1 MARIQIDLPDAFDFS
16 TDITLYLSHIN
27 YGNHLDN
34 AMLLTVVSEARV
46 RYLKSMGYSELD
58 VEGKGIIVTD
68 AAVQYKSEGH
78 YGETMRVQMG
88 VAEPGKYGCDFY
100 WRMAE
105 AGSGREVARGKTG
118 IVFFDYQHKKITRVP
133 AEFAARFAPSPA
145 TEENAA
151 CEPLDA

>member
-1 MARIQIDLPDAFDFS
+1 MARIHVTLPENLPFS
-16 TDITLYLSHIN
+16 TDIALYLSHMN

-118 IVFFDYQHKKITRVP
+118 IVFFDYSIRKVAQMPDGFRS
-133 AEFAARFAPSPA
+133 RF
-145 TEENAA
+145 E
-151 CEPLDA
+151 

>member
-1 MARIQIDLPDAFDFS
+1 MARIHVTLPENLPFS
-16 TDITLYLSHIN
+16 TDIALYLSHMN

-34 AMLLTVVSEARV
+34 AMLLTVVSEARA

-118 IVFFDYQHKKITRVP
+118 IVFFDYSIRKVAQMPDGFRS
-133 AEFAARFAPSPA
+133 RF
-145 TEENAA
+145 E
-151 CEPLDA
+151 

>member
-1 MARIQIDLPDAFDFS
+1 MARIHVTLPENLPFS
-16 TDITLYLSHIN
+16 TDIALYVSHMN

-34 AMLLTVVSEARV
+34 AMWLTVVSEARV

-118 IVFFDYQHKKITRVP
+118 IVFFDYSIRKVAQMPDGFRS
-133 AEFAARFAPSPA
+133 RF
-145 TEENAA
+145 E
-151 CEPLDA
+151 